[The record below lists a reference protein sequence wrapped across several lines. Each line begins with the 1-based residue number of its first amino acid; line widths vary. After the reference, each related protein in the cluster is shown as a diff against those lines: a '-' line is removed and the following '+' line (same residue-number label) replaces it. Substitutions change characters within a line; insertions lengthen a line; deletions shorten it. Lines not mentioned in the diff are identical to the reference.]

1 MRIHVRYNGKQT
13 TISVDDVLVDYL
25 GAWCCSEQPEF
36 HLDSKVQM
44 KMVLET
50 VRKLVKTAESEGS
63 NATLS
68 GRVQGM
74 IIRVIAQEGLEKIVK
89 ARGPLKMPK
98 KEPFKVPPEWREDPK
113 TQAFIKACE
122 PRHAH

>member
-1 MRIHVRYNGKQT
+1 MRIHVRYHGKQT

-44 KMVLET
+44 KMALEV
-50 VRKLVKTAESEGS
+50 VRKLVKAAESEDS
-63 NATLS
+63 SAPLS
-68 GRVQGM
+68 GRMQGL
-74 IIRVIAQEGLEKIVK
+74 IIRVIAAEGLGDIVK

-98 KEPFKVPPEWREDPK
+98 KEPFKPPPEWAEDPK
-113 TQAFIKACE
+113 TQALIKASE
-122 PRHAH
+122 PRKAP

>member
-1 MRIHVRYNGKQT
+1 MRIHVRYHGKNT

-44 KMVLET
+44 KMVLES
-50 VRKLVKTAESEGS
+50 VRKLVKVAESEDS
-63 NATLS
+63 SAPLS
-68 GRVQGM
+68 GRVQAM
-74 IIRVIAQEGLEKIVK
+74 IIRLIAQDGLKDIVE

-98 KEPFKVPPEWREDPK
+98 KKPFKIPQEWLEDPK
-113 TQAFIKACE
+113 NQALIKASE
-122 PRHAH
+122 PRQEH